1 MKLPKE
7 ISNGIIIFAGIAIYF
22 FIMEFFGLS
31 KILYLRVFN
40 AAFVYYGVSRTLQ
53 SNMKEGKT
61 GYVSNLLS
69 AGTTAIIGVLLSVG
83 GLLTYI
89 YIRGGNAYINQLS
102 GEFLFG
108 GSPTANEY
116 CFGVLFEGIASAVI
130 VVFVAMQF
138 WRQKTSTE
146 NA

>member
-7 ISNGIIIFAGIAIYF
+7 LVNGIIIFAGIAIYF

-31 KILYLRVFN
+31 NILYLRALN
-40 AAFVYYGVSRTLQ
+40 AAFVFYGITRTLD
-53 SNMKEGKT
+53 SNIKEGKS

-69 AGTTAIIGVLLSVG
+69 AGITAIVGVLLSIV

-89 YIRGGNAYINQLS
+89 HLRGGDEYINNLS

-108 GSPTANEY
+108 GKPTANEY
-116 CFGVLFEGIASAVI
+116 CIGVLFEGIASALI
-130 VVFVAMQF
+130 MVFVAMQF
-138 WRQKTSTE
+138 WRKKMSTA
-146 NA
+146 N